1 MGDTE
6 SWGNQE
12 VEVSS
17 SGAQKIDPV
26 ETVRWEGYL
35 LFHVSDLQETLGIL
49 TTLFVVNVRGI
60 WLILRCFVIVERCLQ
75 LVLEECLFELSGNET
90 DYESNLHIYF
100 GRIMLSKNSE
110 QSLRSSTF
118 IKE

>member
-26 ETVRWEGYL
+26 ETVRSEGYL
-35 LFHVSDLQETLGIL
+35 LFHVPDLQETLGVL
-49 TTLFVVNVRGI
+49 TTLFVVNVQGI
-60 WLILRCFVIVERCLQ
+60 HLILCCFVIVDRGLQ
-75 LVLEECLFELSGNET
+75 LVLEEYLFELSGNET
-90 DYESNLHIYF
+90 EYESNFHIYF

-110 QSLRSSTF
+110 QSLRSSTL
-118 IKE
+118 